1 MLAIAAGKKT
11 LAEHRAEERQR
22 KQRTRAKQKAAVN
35 SGTVPER
42 SGPEAEGTPI
52 DIAPADAPST
62 APEEAPEP
70 AKPRRAVS
78 SKDEACFDFTARVC
92 DLLQRIRGRKVKRFV
107 ATAVPVDDLAKLGK
121 YLSDLADLIKSNAA
135 KPTPSM
141 VLHGNGT
148 VSVEQS
154 VEIMKAKHRALEAI
168 GDQAA

>member
-1 MLAIAAGKKT
+1 MQISRLALNGY
-11 LAEHRAEERQR
+11 
-22 KQRTRAKQKAAVN
+22 
-35 SGTVPER
+35 
-42 SGPEAEGTPI
+42 
-52 DIAPADAPST
+52 T

-78 SKDEACFDFTARVC
+78 SKDEACFDFTAKSLRPPPKDPRPEGQAFC
-92 DLLQRIRGRKVKRFV
+92 RNGR
-107 ATAVPVDDLAKLGK
+107 PVDDLAKLGK